1 MPGVGELAESQEGAE
16 VWLRM
21 VARAAL
27 ATPQRKT
34 ATNNRSNTT
43 LVREAKIRYFMG
55 LRLSPTDWRMLAHML

>member
-1 MPGVGELAESQEGAE
+1 MRKARRALR

>member
-1 MPGVGELAESQEGAE
+1 
-16 VWLRM
+16 M

-55 LRLSPTDWRMLAHML
+55 LRLSPTDWRMLAHIL